1 MRTLDH
7 PLAHRLLPA
16 LRFEVNGCISF
27 TGQRHRVG
35 YGVTR
40 DGKGGKIYAH
50 RLAYEMFIGPIPAGM
65 VIDHTCH
72 NDDSDCPGGDLCPHR
87 LCVNPRHL
95 RAVTAGENVLA
106 SGVTRASI
114 NAAKTHCPKGHPLSG
129 DNLYVRPGKET
140 GRGCRQCRRDAS
152 RRRFAAGRF
161 GVAMLAL
168 LASISLQLPASASR
182 EPIDNRAREAWHE
195 LGEDIEAG
203 AAYATAVAYSQGAMA
218 CPLPEATFVDSWGA
232 PRAGHTHLGVDMM
245 APDGATV
252 LAPASGTYRQHGTE
266 SFYLEAVDGT
276 LYFGT
281 HLSGHLHAD
290 GPVVA
295 GEPVAVNSN
304 TGNASGGAAHLHLQ
318 IAPDGETW
326 ENPYPATLAACSRPA
341 PVLATARAAQ
351 PRAMPRVTADQVRF
365 CRFTTAGIGAPF
377 VACLHEG
384 EGHHQ
389 GMRGHL
395 WADYRRQA
403 RQFHRFLQG
412 FSPRTCSG
420 PSDCPALIRAAF
432 DHMGVGWRGS
442 EAVTVA
448 TCESGLNP
456 TATNGSHDGLF
467 QQARSYWAGR
477 STQYGM
483 GGRSAYDPWANAVV
497 SAGMVRDTGG
507 WSHWSCGPG

>member
-1 MRTLDH
+1 MRNLPRFGVTM
-7 PLAHRLLPA
+7 LAFCVAIGLLPA
-16 LRFEVNGCISF
+16 PV
-27 TGQRHRVG
+27 
-35 YGVTR
+35 
-40 DGKGGKIYAH
+40 
-50 RLAYEMFIGPIPAGM
+50 
-65 VIDHTCH
+65 
-72 NDDSDCPGGDLCPHR
+72 
-87 LCVNPRHL
+87 
-95 RAVTAGENVLA
+95 
-106 SGVTRASI
+106 
-114 NAAKTHCPKGHPLSG
+114 
-129 DNLYVRPGKET
+129 
-140 GRGCRQCRRDAS
+140 
-152 RRRFAAGRF
+152 
-161 GVAMLAL
+161 
-168 LASISLQLPASASR
+168 SASR
-182 EPIDNRAREAWHE
+182 EPIDNRAREAWHQ
-195 LGEDIEAG
+195 LGQDIEAG

-218 CPLPEATFVDSWGA
+218 CPLPEATFTDSWGA
-232 PRAGHTHLGVDMM
+232 PRSGGRSHLGVDMM

-290 GPVVA
+290 GPVTA

-326 ENPYPATLAACSRPA
+326 ENPYPATEQACSHP
-341 PVLATARAAQ
+341 LALVATSARTL
-351 PRAMPRVTADQVRF
+351 PRVPGETVRF
-365 CRFTTAGIGAPF
+365 CRYVVGNIGPRF

-395 WADYRRQA
+395 WTDYVRQA

-432 DHMGVGWRGS
+432 DHMGVGYRGS
-442 EAVTVA
+442 EAVAVA
-448 TCESGLNP
+448 TCESGLRPDVTGGTGGNY
-456 TATNGSHDGLF
+456 AGLF
-467 QQARSYWAGR
+467 QQSLTYWPGRASTYGFAG
-477 STQYGM
+477 SSPYE
-483 GGRSAYDPWANAVV
+483 PWANAVV

-507 WSHWSCGPG
+507 WSHWACGPG

>member
-1 MRTLDH
+1 MLKRT
-7 PLAHRLLPA
+7 PLA
-16 LRFEVNGCISF
+16 
-27 TGQRHRVG
+27 
-35 YGVTR
+35 GV
-40 DGKGGKIYAH
+40 
-50 RLAYEMFIGPIPAGM
+50 
-65 VIDHTCH
+65 
-72 NDDSDCPGGDLCPHR
+72 
-87 LCVNPRHL
+87 
-95 RAVTAGENVLA
+95 VLA
-106 SGVTRASI
+106 LTVAILSQS
-114 NAAKTHCPKGHPLSG
+114 AAA
-129 DNLYVRPGKET
+129 
-140 GRGCRQCRRDAS
+140 Q
-152 RRRFAAGRF
+152 
-161 GVAMLAL
+161 
-168 LASISLQLPASASR
+168 
-182 EPIDNRAREAWHE
+182 EPIDTRARNAWHE
-195 LGEDIEAG
+195 LGQRIEAG
-203 AAYATAVAYSQGAMA
+203 AAYATAVAYSRGAMA

-232 PRAGHTHLGVDMM
+232 PRAGHSHLGVDMM

-281 HLSGHLHAD
+281 HLSGHLHTD
-290 GPVVA
+290 GQVVA

-326 ENPYPATLAACSRPA
+326 ENPYPATQAACSRPT
-341 PVLATARAAQ
+341 PVLATARAAL
-351 PRAMPRVTADQVRF
+351 PRSLPRVTAETIRF
-365 CRFTTAGIGAPF
+365 CRWVAGVGPRF
-377 VACLHEG
+377 VGCLHVA

-395 WADYRRQA
+395 WADYVRQA
-403 RQFHRFLQG
+403 RQLRRFLG
-412 FSPRTCSG
+412 SLAPRTCSG

-432 DHMGVGWRGS
+432 DHMGVGYRGS